1 LNKGGNRIVRHVFGT
16 AVTLLATLL
25 IGVPFTAAAEN
36 RALLIGIN
44 DYLANDVDASQT
56 AGQTWIPEDLNGAVN
71 DVAIMKQTLVT
82 RFGFDEEH
90 IVTLFDRDATRENML
105 KVMREFVASTEPGD
119 VAYIHFSGHGS
130 QVEDVSGDEADKLDE
145 TILPY
150 DARTGSIADITDDE
164 LQSIFGQLRS
174 TNTLIVL
181 DSCHSGTATRGGN
194 ALKAR
199 STPLDPRGE
208 LYAAVKPPSQGGEQ
222 IAEYILMTG
231 AADYQSALDG
241 PLDNGRYYGL
251 FTWSLAKSLGRMP
264 AGASA
269 QDIHEGAR
277 QEMQEIGTKFGL
289 WSVPESQLEANDTRK
304 ALPLLTEA
312 SLEGRAVARLPYASV
327 EPLEDGSVRLR
338 NAATL
343 GAGPNSLWAIYG
355 PGETRFEPGREL
367 TQANIVR
374 IIGDDAIAKP
384 DQKVSVVNARAVQLL
399 AAPSAGKVSFRFDRM
414 TAQMHDGL
422 LGALRSM
429 PKIEVVDGNTF
440 ARYVV
445 DFSGDHFAVRGAGG
459 IQLVDEFW
467 TRDPN
472 VAAQRLAVIA
482 NRTQSVD
489 DLLELN
495 NTASALQVRVD
506 VNPQD
511 AFGGVRGVKVV
522 GASDAKAYRIRRQG
536 EPRNRSNSLMLE
548 IEVSDDSYI
557 TVVDIDPEGS
567 VGMLFPNSISDR
579 RGFYRDGLIKAGR
592 PVSIPDALADNSA
605 GFYWD
610 YVAPAGIDTIR
621 VFAARDLATA
631 RKIRQYIAELA
642 SNVNTRG
649 NNGGMDRR
657 DLFRAAPSM
666 GQRGVQVVAEDSGST
681 SSSDWAAATTIF
693 LVEE

>member
-1 LNKGGNRIVRHVFGT
+1 
-16 AVTLLATLL
+16 
-25 IGVPFTAAAEN
+25 
-36 RALLIGIN
+36 
-44 DYLANDVDASQT
+44 
-56 AGQTWIPEDLNGAVN
+56 
-71 DVAIMKQTLVT
+71 
-82 RFGFDEEH
+82 
-90 IVTLFDRDATRENML
+90 
-105 KVMREFVASTEPGD
+105 
-119 VAYIHFSGHGS
+119 
-130 QVEDVSGDEADKLDE
+130 
-145 TILPY
+145 
-150 DARTGSIADITDDE
+150 
-164 LQSIFGQLRS
+164 
-174 TNTLIVL
+174 
-181 DSCHSGTATRGGN
+181 
-194 ALKAR
+194 
-199 STPLDPRGE
+199 
-208 LYAAVKPPSQGGEQ
+208 
-222 IAEYILMTG
+222 
-231 AADYQSALDG
+231 
-241 PLDNGRYYGL
+241 
-251 FTWSLAKSLGRMP
+251 MP
-264 AGASA
+264 VGASA
-269 QDIHEGAR
+269 QEIHEGAR

-289 WSVPESQLEANDTRK
+289 WSVPESQLEADDARK
-304 ALPLLTEA
+304 TLPLLTEA
-312 SLEGRAVARLPYASV
+312 SLEGRAVARLPYANV

-338 NAATL
+338 NAAAL
-343 GAGPNSLWAIYG
+343 GAAPNSYWAVYG

-367 TQANIVR
+367 TQANIVK
-374 IIGDDAIAKP
+374 IVGDDAIAQP
-384 DQKVSVVNARAVQLL
+384 EQKVTLASARAVQLL
-399 AAPSAGKVSFRFDRM
+399 AAPSAGKVSFNLAGVPPGMRDRLVV
-414 TAQMHDGL
+414 AV
-422 LGALRSM
+422 RSM
-429 PKIEVVDGNTF
+429 PMIDVVTGDTF

-472 VAAQRLAVIA
+472 VAAQRLGVIA

-495 NTASALQVRVD
+495 NTASALQVSVD

-548 IEVSDDSYI
+548 IEVSEDSYI

-567 VGMLFPNSISDR
+567 VGVLFPNPISDR

-610 YVAPAGIDTIR
+610 YAAPAGIDTIR

-631 RKIRQYIAELA
+631 TKIRQYIAELA

-649 NNGGMDRR
+649 NNGRVDRR

-666 GQRGVQVVAEDSGST
+666 GQRGVQVVAEESSNT
-681 SSSDWAAATTIF
+681 SNSDWAAATTIF